1 MNAWF
6 GSFTWVDTAILVVI
20 LLSTLVGL
28 FRGFVREAIS
38 LLVWL
43 AAIFLALRFAEPAG
57 ALLASHVHSAELR
70 FAMAFVAILI
80 VVLVAGMILAALVRM
95 LVDKT
100 GLGLFDR
107 LLGVFFGLARGILL
121 SAMLLLF
128 VHMSSLASSDAVK
141 QAYLVGKMMPLVS
154 WLQGQI
160 PEHLHRMSEWLD
172 QHQVNQVPQL
182 G

>member
-1 MNAWF
+1 
-6 GSFTWVDTAILVVI
+6 
-20 LLSTLVGL
+20 
-28 FRGFVREAIS
+28 
-38 LLVWL
+38 
-43 AAIFLALRFAEPAG
+43 
-57 ALLASHVHSAELR
+57 
-70 FAMAFVAILI
+70 
-80 VVLVAGMILAALVRM
+80 
-95 LVDKT
+95 
-100 GLGLFDR
+100 
-107 LLGVFFGLARGILL
+107 
-121 SAMLLLF
+121 MLLLF